1 MRQTAPMS
9 EAVFGLFGALIGAA
23 AAVGGQ
29 FVVRRRQERERW
41 VAVLLEECARIYM
54 IEDSFISAVWE
65 AFGEQQS
72 PARLRDWPRSERAM
86 AGARL
91 TIVCTDD
98 ELLRRAENLTETGKQ
113 LWHTAQ
119 DDSEEEW
126 YDAMERHRR
135 GLADFVTRASVAAR
149 NGSTI

>member
-1 MRQTAPMS
+1 
-9 EAVFGLFGALIGAA
+9 
-23 AAVGGQ
+23 
-29 FVVRRRQERERW
+29 
-41 VAVLLEECARIYM
+41 
-54 IEDSFISAVWE
+54 
-65 AFGEQQS
+65 
-72 PARLRDWPRSERAM
+72 M